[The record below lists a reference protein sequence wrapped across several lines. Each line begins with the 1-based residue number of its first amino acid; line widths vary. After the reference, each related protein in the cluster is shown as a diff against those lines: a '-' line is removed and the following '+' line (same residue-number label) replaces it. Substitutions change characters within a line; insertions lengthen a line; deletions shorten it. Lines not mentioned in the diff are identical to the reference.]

1 MTSTRTVTTR
11 FDRCPYDGDQCT
23 CKILMSQ
30 EANEEAEKI
39 ERSVSYILDLSGRS
53 IRSVGNEAIQTLYE
67 LTKDPS

>member
-1 MTSTRTVTTR
+1 MLLCIGILSL
-11 FDRCPYDGDQCT
+11 FYENGDQCT

-67 LTKDPS
+67 LTKDPA

>member
-1 MTSTRTVTTR
+1 
-11 FDRCPYDGDQCT
+11 
-23 CKILMSQ
+23 MSQ

-67 LTKDPS
+67 LTKDPI

>member
-1 MTSTRTVTTR
+1 MYRDFITRLLHAIIN
-11 FDRCPYDGDQCT
+11 GDQCT

-67 LTKDPS
+67 LTKDPT

>member
-1 MTSTRTVTTR
+1 MYRDLIIRLLHTIIN
-11 FDRCPYDGDQCT
+11 GDQCT

-67 LTKDPS
+67 LTKDPA